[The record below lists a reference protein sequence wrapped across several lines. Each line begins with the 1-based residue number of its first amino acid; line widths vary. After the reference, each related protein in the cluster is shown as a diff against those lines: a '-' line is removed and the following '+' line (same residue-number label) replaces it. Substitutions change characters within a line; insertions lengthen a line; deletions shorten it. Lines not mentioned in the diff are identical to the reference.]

1 MPGHEIYFV
10 GICGVAMGSLAVLLR
25 DAGYRVAGSDSG
37 MYPPMDEFLKTRG
50 IQVFTGFRAEQVGRP
65 DFVVVGNAI
74 SRGNP
79 ELEYVL
85 NERIPY
91 LSMAQAL
98 HRFFLTGKEGVA
110 VAGTHGKTTTTALL
124 AHILSAAGMDP
135 SFLIGGVALNY
146 HTTCRSGA
154 GPFFILEA
162 DEYDSAFFEKVPKF
176 MIYRPQHALFTSLEF
191 DHADIYRNSAE
202 IELWFRRLINI
213 IPSRGCAIY
222 ARGYEALGRVAAGAP
237 CRILS
242 FGEGGD
248 FRRTEARWGDGN
260 ARFSIEHAGG
270 SFEVSTSLFGGFNFD
285 NILAAASMAL
295 SLGVDE
301 RCIREGVATFRG
313 VRRRQELIYDNGRVR
328 IYEDFAHHPTAVKGM
343 IEAVRE
349 RHPSA
354 RLYAAFEPRSATS
367 RRRVF
372 QDVYPSSFTRADRAA
387 IMTPYKGG
395 RAIPSEEMLD
405 ADKLVQDINSLGVNA
420 RLFSDVGEI
429 IDWFIEGAGHEEEC
443 VIVIM
448 SNGGFDGI
456 YGRIR
461 EAFDTRSG
469 AVAAMRS

>member
-1 MPGHEIYFV
+1 MPRHEIYLI
-10 GICGVAMGSLAVLLR
+10 GICGVAMGSLAALLS
-25 DAGYRVAGSDSG
+25 DAGHSVTGSDSG

-50 IQVFTGFRAEQVGRP
+50 IRVFTGFQAEQVGRP
-65 DFVVVGNAI
+65 DLVVVGNAI

-98 HRFFLTGKEGVA
+98 HRFFLSGKDVVA
-110 VAGTHGKTTTTALL
+110 VAGTHGKSTTTALL
-124 AHILSAAGMDP
+124 AHILGVAGLDP
-135 SFLIGGVALNY
+135 SFFIGGVALNY
-146 HTTCRSGA
+146 HTTCRIGS

-176 MIYRPQHALFTSLEF
+176 MIYRPQHALLTSLEF
-191 DHADIYRNSAE
+191 DHADIYRDSAE

-222 ARGYEALGRVAAGAP
+222 SRGYEALGRVAAGAP
-237 CRILS
+237 CRTLS

-248 FRRTEARWGDGN
+248 FRRSEPRLRDGK
-260 ARFSIEHAGG
+260 AWFSIEHAGG

-295 SLGVDE
+295 RLGVDE
-301 RCIREGVATFRG
+301 RFIRQGVADFHG

-343 IEAVRE
+343 IDAVRE

-354 RLYAAFEPRSATS
+354 RVYAAFEPRSATS

-372 QDVYPSSFTRADRAA
+372 QELFPSSFSRADRVA

-405 ADKLVQDINSLGVNA
+405 ADKLVRDINSLGVIA
-420 RLFSDVGEI
+420 RLFSDVGGI
-429 IDWFIEGAGHEEEC
+429 IDWFIESADNEEEC

-461 EAFDTRSG
+461 EAFDSHSG
-469 AVAAMRS
+469 AVTAMRN